1 MKEGSHLLACG
12 GGVMSFGRVLM
23 YLALLFGIVFQLFLS
38 GEWESELY
46 GYIFTGSLLL
56 LAAGLLMT
64 GGKRKKKP
72 RKRQSSVKLE
82 KPEDEFQLPE
92 AVVEDEDG
100 GSRRDRKVAASA
112 ESDSSQ
118 SDDADDDVIQLEDDA
133 IEEEVHVAEEYV
145 VDISAEQVEEA
156 DIEEFVEERRGQRA
170 EIKAR
175 IEMRRRGQLA
185 EIRAS
190 AARMWSKQDDGEDLL
205 ATLAKPGHGLTVLNE
220 PEQVEPGH
228 PYGATYVRVD
238 NARIIKMRI
247 PLDTGFVAAS
257 EFEEEVEVELDEL
270 PPPPE
275 GLPLP
280 PPPDG
285 LPMPPPPKVSQS
297 KLDAMRDEIG

>member
-1 MKEGSHLLACG
+1 MKEGAHLLACG
-12 GGVMSFGRVLM
+12 GEGMSFGRVLL

-56 LAAGLLMT
+56 LAAGLLLT
-64 GGKRKKKP
+64 GGKPKKKKA
-72 RKRQSSVKLE
+72 RKRQVSSIPDE
-82 KPEDEFQLPE
+82 KEDEFQLPE

-100 GSRRDRKVAASA
+100 GSRRDRKVAAST
-112 ESDSSQ
+112 ESTDSESENIE
-118 SDDADDDVIQLEDDA
+118 DDVIQLEDDA

-175 IEMRRRGQLA
+175 IEKRRRGQLA

-190 AARMWSKQDDGEDLL
+190 AARMWSKQDEGEDLL
-205 ATLAKPGHGLTVLNE
+205 ATLTKPGHGLTVLDE

-228 PYGATYVRVD
+228 PYGATYVRID
-238 NARIIKMRI
+238 NARILKLRI
-247 PLDTGFVAAS
+247 PLDAGFVAAT
-257 EFEEEVEVELDEL
+257 EFEEEVEVEFDEL

-280 PPPDG
+280 PPPT
-285 LPMPPPPKVSQS
+285 VSQS

>member
-1 MKEGSHLLACG
+1 MKEGSHLLVCG

-38 GEWESELY
+38 GEWESDLY

-72 RKRQSSVKLE
+72 RKRQSSAKPE
-82 KPEDEFQLPE
+82 KTEDEFQLPE

-112 ESDSSQ
+112 ESGSSQ
-118 SDDADDDVIQLEDDA
+118 SDDADDDIIQLEDDA

-257 EFEEEVEVELDEL
+257 EFEEGVEVELDEL

>member
-1 MKEGSHLLACG
+1 
-12 GGVMSFGRVLM
+12 MSFGRVLL

-64 GGKRKKKP
+64 GGKPKKKKP
-72 RKRQSSVKLE
+72 RKRQVSS
-82 KPEDEFQLPE
+82 KPDKKEDEFQLPE

-112 ESDSSQ
+112 ESTESQ
-118 SDDADDDVIQLEDDA
+118 SDDDIEDDVIQLEDDA

-145 VDISAEQVEEA
+145 VDISAEQIEEA

-205 ATLAKPGHGLTVLNE
+205 ATLAKPGHGLTVLDE
-220 PEQVEPGH
+220 PEHVEAGH

-238 NARIIKMRI
+238 NARILKLRI

-270 PPPPE
+270 PPPPA
-275 GLPLP
+275 GLPIP
-280 PPPDG
+280 PPPT
-285 LPMPPPPKVSQS
+285 VSQS

>member
-1 MKEGSHLLACG
+1 
-12 GGVMSFGRVLM
+12 MSFGRVLL

-64 GGKRKKKP
+64 GGKPKKKKP
-72 RKRQSSVKLE
+72 RNRQVSSKPDE
-82 KPEDEFQLPE
+82 KQDEFELPE

-100 GSRRDRKVAASA
+100 GSRRDRKVAASS
-112 ESDSSQ
+112 ESTSSS
-118 SDDADDDVIQLEDDA
+118 SDEIEDDVIQLEDDA

-190 AARMWSKQDDGEDLL
+190 AARMWSKQDEGEDLL
-205 ATLAKPGHGLTVLNE
+205 ATLAKPGHGLTVLDE
-220 PEQVEPGH
+220 PEQVDPGH

-238 NARIIKMRI
+238 NARVLKLRI
-247 PLDTGFVAAS
+247 PLDTGFVAAT
-257 EFEEEVEVELDEL
+257 ELEEEVEVEISEL

-280 PPPDG
+280 PPPT
-285 LPMPPPPKVSQS
+285 VSQS
-297 KLDAMRDEIG
+297 KLDAMREEIG

>member
-12 GGVMSFGRVLM
+12 GGVMSFGRVLL

-56 LAAGLLMT
+56 LATGLMLT
-64 GGKRKKKP
+64 GGKPKKKP
-72 RKRQSSVKLE
+72 RKRQSSLKPE
-82 KPEDEFQLPE
+82 KKEDEFQLPE

-100 GSRRDRKVAASA
+100 GSRRDRKVAASV
-112 ESDSSQ
+112 ESNSSQ
-118 SDDADDDVIQLEDDA
+118 SDDTDDDVIQLEDDA

-170 EIKAR
+170 KIKAR

-185 EIRAS
+185 DIRAS

-205 ATLAKPGHGLTVLNE
+205 AILAKPGHGLTVLNE

-238 NARIIKMRI
+238 NARIIKLRI

-257 EFEEEVEVELDEL
+257 EFEEEVEVELDAL
-270 PPPPE
+270 PPPPD

-285 LPMPPPPKVSQS
+285 LPMPPPPTVSQS